1 MKWLVLGVGGVV
13 LFAAL
18 SLGSTRQTAAAA
30 EPAELFD
37 QFVSAI
43 NSGDVAS
50 ALGLFSSDAVMELTA
65 ASGAGAGSGPGPGA
79 GSGPGPGGP
88 VANSPC
94 PQGLCVGPEAIRAQL
109 ELQVKEG
116 HELTLIS
123 ASGSANNLICSYE
136 LRSIATNKLGVERII
151 FNFVLEET
159 DGEISR
165 FSFGPDLT
173 DPETVSFLMKQAS
186 QIQPPSTGDAGL
198 AGNL

>member
-65 ASGAGAGSGPGPGA
+65 ASAGVDLELVRARD
-79 GSGPGPGGP
+79 
-88 VANSPC
+88 
-94 PQGLCVGPEAIRAQL
+94 PEARLPILLALKACAWAQRR
-109 ELQVKEG
+109 
-116 HELTLIS
+116 S
-123 ASGSANNLICSYE
+123 ALNSS
-136 LRSIATNKLGVERII
+136 
-151 FNFVLEET
+151 
-159 DGEISR
+159 SR
-165 FSFGPDLT
+165 
-173 DPETVSFLMKQAS
+173 
-186 QIQPPSTGDAGL
+186 
-198 AGNL
+198 

>member
-65 ASGAGAGSGPGPGA
+65 ASGAGAGSGPGPG
-79 GSGPGPGGP
+79 GP

-123 ASGSANNLICSYE
+123 ASGSANNLIGSYE

-198 AGNL
+198 AGN

>member
-13 LFAAL
+13 LLAAL

-65 ASGAGAGSGPGPGA
+65 ASGPGA
-79 GSGPGPGGP
+79 GSGPGPEGP

-123 ASGSANNLICSYE
+123 ASGSANNLIGSYE